1 MTNTQNIQVAV
12 AVEETSLF
20 GKMVKAE
27 KLRFIA
33 SLVAD
38 NKEAVDF
45 LETEAQRVEN
55 KNAKRTTKK
64 SATQVENDELRQQ
77 VMLFMEDKGDQVFVA
92 DQLMKAINKEE
103 FSAQKATALLKGLV
117 DTFQLEKVPNVQ
129 VEVTNGETT
138 KKVRKM
144 GYKLA

>member
-12 AVEETSLF
+12 AVEGNSVF

-64 SATQVENDELRQQ
+64 SATQIENDELRQQ
-77 VMLFMEDKGDQVFVA
+77 VMLFMEDKGEQVFIA
-92 DQLMKAINKEE
+92 DQLMEVIGKQE

-117 DTFQLEKVPNVQ
+117 DGGQLEKVPNVQ
-129 VEVTNGETT
+129 VEVANGETT

>member
-1 MTNTQNIQVAV
+1 MTNTQNIQV

-38 NKEAVDF
+38 NKEAVYF

>member
-12 AVEETSLF
+12 AVEETSVF

-117 DTFQLEKVPNVQ
+117 DGGQLEKVPNVQ
-129 VEVTNGETT
+129 VEVANGETT

>member
-12 AVEETSLF
+12 AVEENSVF

-33 SLVAD
+33 SLVVD
-38 NKEAVDF
+38 NEEAVAF

-64 SATQVENDELRQQ
+64 SATQIENDELRQQ
-77 VMLFMEDKGDQVFVA
+77 VMLFMEDKGEQVFIA
-92 DQLMKAINKEE
+92 DQLMEVIGKQE

-117 DTFQLEKVPNVQ
+117 DGGQLEKVPNVQ
-129 VEVTNGETT
+129 VEVSNGETT